1 MLPPTY
7 TTCAVTGLGTK
18 VGLRQGKVNIMRRKV
33 EGISGIPVYI
43 AKSGKNDT
51 ILMGKNQF

>member
-33 EGISGIPVYI
+33 EGISGIPE
-43 AKSGKNDT
+43 
-51 ILMGKNQF
+51 